1 MKKRRIFWVLGIL
14 LLAVAGGA
22 TALFLSSRRD
32 VTTTSEAAYEAYRE
46 AVANESRFY
55 FKEARVGFAK
65 ALELDPTFAM
75 AMLGLARQSSDRDQR
90 IALIRRAARE
100 KSHIS
105 ARERLHVDLNLAD
118 VEKNREGVLKAARQ
132 LHENYPADV
141 RAAMVLAREQL
152 TKGNP
157 DQAIKIFEEL
167 LAVDPNN
174 AEAYNQIGYY
184 YGYRGDYDRAIDNL
198 MKYQFISPDNA
209 NPFDSLGE
217 NQAYSGRYNEAIENL
232 NRALAIKPDF
242 APAYQ
247 HLGVAYEGMGEY
259 AKAVQSYEK
268 ASELDDNDAMRREYL
283 TLAVRAAMIGG
294 DSEAARKL
302 LERIVKFPV
311 DQKSDYAK
319 VGPAYVAILVDL
331 NQGKAADAERRL
343 KELKP
348 SLEALFSENSKAG
361 KMPPAAKPHYPQWNF
376 LMALA
381 LEEQGRAD
389 EALKLYEL
397 NANPPN
403 PFYDFGDRRW
413 IMEARAKVA
422 AILARRGDL
431 DKAEKLIA
439 ENRKWNPSWAPC
451 RPAETAV
458 AELRRAKVLAASK

>member
-1 MKKRRIFWVLGIL
+1 MKKRRILWVLGIL
-14 LLAVAGGA
+14 LLAGVGGA
-22 TALFLSSRRD
+22 AALFLANRRD
-32 VTTTSEAAYEAYRE
+32 VTTTSAAAYEAYRE
-46 AVANESRFY
+46 AILNENRMY

-65 ALELDPTFAM
+65 AVELDPSFAM
-75 AMLGLARQSSDRDQR
+75 AMLGLARQSSDRDQG
-90 IALIRRAARE
+90 ITLVKRAARE
-100 KSHIS
+100 RSRLTE
-105 ARERLHVDLNLAD
+105 RERLHVDLNLAG
-118 VEKNREGVLKAARQ
+118 VEKKRDGVLKAARE
-132 LHENYPADV
+132 LHDKYPDDV
-141 RAAMVLAREQL
+141 RGASVLAGEQL
-152 TKGNP
+152 SKGNP

-198 MKYQFISPDNA
+198 TKYQFISSDTA

-232 NRALAIKPDF
+232 NRALAIKADF

-247 HLGVAYEGMGEY
+247 HLGVAHEGMGDY
-259 AKAVQSYEK
+259 GKAVQSYEK
-268 ASELDDNDAMRREYL
+268 ASELADDDSMRREYL
-283 TLAVRAAMIGG
+283 TLAVRAALIGG
-294 DSEAARKL
+294 DGETARKV
-302 LERIVKFPV
+302 LERIAKFPV
-311 DQKSDYAK
+311 DPKSDYAK
-319 VGPAYVAILVDL
+319 VGPAYVAILADL
-331 NQGKAADAERRL
+331 SEGKAASAERRL

-348 SLEALFSENSKAG
+348 SLEALFADNSKAG
-361 KMPPAAKPHYPQWNF
+361 KIPPTMKPHYPQWNF

-403 PFYDFGDRRW
+403 PFYDFDGRRW

-422 AILARRGDL
+422 EIAARRGDL
-431 DKAEKLIA
+431 DRAEKLIA